1 MVSAPGHFL
10 NENCYNIFIV
20 KARLNLK
27 AVFSRFNSS
36 ERDVK
41 NVKDC
46 TSSIKSK
53 NVQINIAQEYFS
65 TFFSINTTIS
75 VLLCALKKI

>member
-53 NVQINIAQEYFS
+53 NLQIILRKNIFPL
-65 TFFSINTTIS
+65 FFQ
-75 VLLCALKKI
+75 